1 MREFQDETGAR
12 WIAYPVNSTARS
24 ELAGRWLPGPYQ
36 GGWLV
41 FESGE
46 RKLRLAPI
54 PSGWHDM
61 TDAAL
66 RKLLATATP
75 TTPTTPRGMRPYGSA
90 QPQHAQ
96 QQHAQQQQHADRRD
110 SRG

>member
-1 MREFQDETGAR
+1 MREFQDDTGAR

-96 QQHAQQQQHADRRD
+96 QHAQQQQHADRRD